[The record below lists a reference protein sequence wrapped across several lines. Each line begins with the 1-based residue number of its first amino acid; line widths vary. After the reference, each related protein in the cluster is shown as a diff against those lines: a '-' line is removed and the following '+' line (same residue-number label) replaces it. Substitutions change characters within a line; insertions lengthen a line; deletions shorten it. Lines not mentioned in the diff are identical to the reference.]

1 VTNVTYAACY
11 FLILMNSWILGGCT
25 HAILI
30 IEERERLVAEKSGT
44 PALTIKG
51 IGRSGAK

>member
-11 FLILMNSWILGGCT
+11 FPILMNSWILGGCT